1 MNDLWVAMG
10 RDMQITP
17 YEGETETEYLCR
29 LCFSGLGLWCLKSAQ
44 IPQGISKG
52 TQTRIISNIMCEFQ
66 NQATDLSQYF
76 ATNENPHSR
85 FPILIR
91 QVYEETGYLLTDKD
105 NRNALA
111 EFGRTVPVGTR
122 NLFFGV
128 PGSDFE
134 MNGLGVF
141 FENGSYCS
149 SIQELLIRDKLN
161 VEEYF
166 NACFNLCNFEERDL
180 DISGFEFFL
189 PKKQASPSNCWGR
202 RCNEDCTIVRQTE
215 TGPYYRLMRTSASGM
230 LFYSEDNDMLPESL
244 LSHDYRRLYYT
255 LKAHYGCP
263 SVARI
268 RALGSEYSLLI
279 LPGHLPNREYYFLLL
294 TAWPKR
300 TVFDRTQF
308 VVKNEFLDD
317 ILLLLKKLGIQI
329 KGER

>member
-1 MNDLWVAMG
+1 MNDLWITMG
-10 RDMQITP
+10 RDMQISP

-52 TQTRIISNIMCEFQ
+52 AQTRLMSNIICEFQ
-66 NQATDLSQYF
+66 KQAVDLSQYF
-76 ATNENPHSR
+76 AMNESPHSQL
-85 FPILIR
+85 PVLIR
-91 QVYEETGYLLTDKD
+91 QVYEETGYLLTDKN

-111 EFGRTVPVGTR
+111 EYGRTVPVGTQ

-141 FENGSYCS
+141 SQNGSYCS
-149 SIQELLIRDKLN
+149 SIQELLIRDKFD

-166 NACFNLCNFEERDL
+166 SACFDLCDFEKRDL
-180 DISGFEFFL
+180 DISEFEFFL
-189 PKKQASPSNCWGR
+189 PKKQAPPSNCWGR
-202 RCNEDCTIVRQTE
+202 VCNVDCTMARQNA
-215 TGPYYRLMRTSASGM
+215 TGPYYRVMRSSASTV
-230 LFYSEDNDMLPESL
+230 LFCSEDSDTSPESL
-244 LSHDYRRLYYT
+244 LSRDYRRLYYT
-255 LKAHYGCP
+255 LKAHYGYP

-268 RALGSEYSLLI
+268 KALGSEYSLLI